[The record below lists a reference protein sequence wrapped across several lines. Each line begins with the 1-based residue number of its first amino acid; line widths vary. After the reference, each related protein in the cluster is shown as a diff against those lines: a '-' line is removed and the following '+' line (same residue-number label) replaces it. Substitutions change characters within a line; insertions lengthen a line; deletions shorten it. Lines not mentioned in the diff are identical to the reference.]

1 MNNKLFIVDAL
12 VYDPL
17 IKEKKKKNILI
28 NNGVIKDIT
37 TKVTIPQGYL
47 KIDCSDMIVTTG
59 FVDIR
64 AHFKDPG
71 NSYEETLYSGSA
83 AAVAGGYTK
92 VCIMPDTNPIIDN
105 GEIVDYI
112 NSLSEMI
119 PIDIF
124 TIGAATSQLEGQ
136 ELSEIGLMKKSG
148 IVAISDYEKPIQN
161 GQLLRMIIEYAK
173 KFDIPVINHPED
185 LFLSNS
191 GVMHEGNIS
200 TTNGMAGI
208 PDISESTMLFR
219 DISIAS
225 YVKGRIHV
233 PHVSSKRSVEL
244 IRDAKDKGIQV
255 TSEVTPHHLYFNH
268 EKFSDFNSKWKVCP
282 PVRTESDRNS
292 LIEALIEGSIDCI
305 ATDHSPHRVEN
316 KENDLYNASYG
327 TIGLESAFGAV
338 NKVMSKYKIDTFKVI
353 DWLTVNPASI
363 MKIDLKEIS
372 PKNKVNLTIID
383 PKKEWIFNS
392 NSIKSNSTNSIFDN
406 QKLYGKIIH
415 TIIGSKIFS
424 N

>member
-1 MNNKLFIVDAL
+1 MNENLFIVDAL

-28 NNGVIKDIT
+28 NNGIIKDIT
-37 TKVTIPQGYL
+37 TKATIPQGYL

-64 AHFKDPG
+64 AHFNDPG

-112 NSLSEMI
+112 NSISEMI

-124 TIGAATSQLEGQ
+124 TIGAATSQLEGR

-185 LFLSNS
+185 LFLANS

-200 TTNGMAGI
+200 TINGVAGT

-233 PHVSSKRSVEL
+233 PHVSSRRSVEL
-244 IRDAKDKGIQV
+244 IRDAKNKGIQV
-255 TSEVTPHHLYFNH
+255 TAEVTPHHLYFNH

-305 ATDHSPHRVEN
+305 ATDHSPHRIEN

-338 NKVMSKYKIDTFKVI
+338 NKVMSDYKIDTFKVI

-363 MKIDLKEIS
+363 MKIDLNEII
-372 PKNKVNLTIID
+372 PKNKANLTIID

-392 NSIKSNSTNSIFDN
+392 NSVKSNSKNSIFDN

-415 TIIGSKIFS
+415 TVVGSKIFS